1 MTIFANTQTTYG
13 SVGNREHL
21 IDLIYNID
29 PTDTPFMSG
38 IKKISTEAIK
48 HEWQTDS
55 LAAAAANAQ
64 LEGDDVASVTAV
76 TPSVRLDNYCQI
88 ARKTFAVSGTQDQVK
103 KAGRK
108 SEINYQKL
116 KKGSELKRDMEF
128 ALTQNGTYNAGNA
141 TTARQLRGLEGWIYT
156 NDSLGVAGSPASPV
170 PSSNTGPTDGTARTL
185 TESLLQTVVQGC
197 WNSGGEPDTI
207 MCGGTQ
213 KQTISGFTGGTTK
226 FTEAA
231 DKKLVAAI
239 DFYVSDF
246 GTLKVVPNRFQ
257 RSRTVFVLDM
267 SYWKLAV
274 LRDIQFTQLAKTGDA
289 EKHMGVVEY
298 TLEACNE
305 AASGAIRD
313 VT

>member
-1 MTIFANTQTTYG
+1 MTIYANTQTSYA
-13 SVGNREHL
+13 SVGNRETL
-21 IDLIYNID
+21 ADLIYNID
-29 PTDTPFMSG
+29 PTDTPFMNG
-38 IKKISTEAIK
+38 IKKISTEGIK
-48 HEWQTDS
+48 HEWQTDA

-76 TPSVRLDNYCQI
+76 TPSVRWDNYHQI
-88 ARKTFAVSGTQDQVK
+88 SRKTFAVSGTQDIVK

-116 KKGSELKRDMEF
+116 KKGAEIKRDMEF
-128 ALTQNGTYNAGNA
+128 ALTQNTTYNAGNS

-156 NDSLGVAGSPASPV
+156 NDVLGSSGVSPV
-170 PSSNTGPTDGTARTL
+170 PSSNTAPTDGTARTL
-185 TESLLQTVVQGC
+185 TESLLQSVVQSC
-197 WNSGGEPDTI
+197 WNAGGEPDTI

-257 RSRTVFVLDM
+257 RARTTFVLDM
-267 SYWKLAV
+267 SYWKLGV
-274 LRDIQFTQLAKTGDA
+274 LRDFNFTQLAKTGDA
-289 EKHMGVVEY
+289 EKYMGVVEY
-298 TLEACNE
+298 TLESSNE
-305 AASGAIRD
+305 ASSGAIRD
-313 VT
+313 LL